1 MLKKVKQRI
10 IWLQNSVSKAIL
22 NLLLN
27 HLILGI
33 INFTI
38 ALLSAIVKCIKEVKI
53 VKSCLRLFSTQN
65 VPFRQSRTSHQYLK
79 E

>member
-1 MLKKVKQRI
+1 MMKKEKQRI
-10 IWLQNSVSKAIL
+10 IWLQNSVSKVIL
-22 NLLLN
+22 NLLLNHN

-38 ALLSAIVKCIKEVKI
+38 ALLCKRSECVKEVKI

-65 VPFRQSRTSHQYLK
+65 VPFSFYAS
-79 E
+79 